1 MVVIDM
7 HMSRE
12 FGTGMEFLT
21 KEKKIDFALSELSTI
36 GSSIGKKKWRI
47 CCNC

>member
-21 KEKKIDFALSELSTI
+21 KEKKIDFALFAGYCLCLLERVEYN
-36 GSSIGKKKWRI
+36 RI
-47 CCNC
+47 